1 MRETAAQ
8 ILLRTALRFYK
19 IRHLELET
27 VKHLMAMS
35 EADFEREYIKR
46 IKQTA

>member
-1 MRETAAQ
+1 MRQTSAQ
-8 ILLRTALRFYK
+8 ILLRTAKRFYK

-35 EADFEREYIKR
+35 EADFEREYVKVIR
-46 IKQTA
+46 QVA